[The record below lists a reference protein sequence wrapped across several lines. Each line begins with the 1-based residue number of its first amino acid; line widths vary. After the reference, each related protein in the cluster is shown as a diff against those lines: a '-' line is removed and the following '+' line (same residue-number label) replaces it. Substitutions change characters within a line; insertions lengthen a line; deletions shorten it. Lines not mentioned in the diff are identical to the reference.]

1 MKKME
6 DKLTAI
12 QAAVDEMA
20 DYLATKLQAI
30 KSYLED
36 EDIES
41 AVEIVDQLLEELHT
55 SEVEEPES
63 A

>member
-1 MKKME
+1 ME